1 MVIIFQFYG
10 VKSPYE
16 IIKKIP
22 IIIKA
27 EKSVTKGLQLYIT
40 FINLIK

>member
-1 MVIIFQFYG
+1 MVMILKFDG

-27 EKSVTKGLQLYIT
+27 EKSVTKGLQRYIT